1 MRKTWIIPDVDVL
14 DVKETAFGVM
24 NPNNTDSEK
33 TAVTDDQGNILGW
46 KQEFGEAAASL

>member
-1 MRKTWIIPDVDVL
+1 MRKTWIIPDVDVM

-24 NPNNTDSEK
+24 NPNNPDSEK

>member
-24 NPNNTDSEK
+24 NPNNPDSEK
-33 TAVTDDQGNILGW
+33 TAVTDDQGTILGW
-46 KQEFGEAAASL
+46 KPDFGEAAASL